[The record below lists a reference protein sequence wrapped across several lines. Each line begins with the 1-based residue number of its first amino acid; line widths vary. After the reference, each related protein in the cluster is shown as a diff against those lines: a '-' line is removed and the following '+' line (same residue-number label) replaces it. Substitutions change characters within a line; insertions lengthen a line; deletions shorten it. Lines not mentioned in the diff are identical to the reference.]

1 MCLNQVM
8 KILLPALFLLLC
20 QSAFPQSVDSTAL
33 ANLSDAVLEL
43 QNSEFMRSGTLAVS
57 VKTAR
62 EKTSIFALN
71 PERSIP
77 SASTLKL
84 VSTATVLALFGGD
97 FKFQTFLEYDGT
109 LRGDTLTGN
118 LYIHGTGDPSLGSD
132 RFKGYPTAP
141 EMISRWVAAVKRS
154 GIKYIKGKVLAD
166 ASFFDKEAVAS
177 TWIWGDMG
185 NYYGAGVQGLNF
197 NENLYRIKFKPGV
210 EPGDP
215 TTVIGTE
222 PSIPYL
228 SFTNQVTTGERG
240 SGDQT
245 IIYSSPLG
253 NNVLLT
259 GTVPAGSTAFTVKGS
274 IPDPAWYA
282 AYALKN
288 ALSGGG
294 VVVAEQEL
302 PAGSSGLSSPNPKK
316 VIDEYQSPP
325 LRDLCQQAN
334 FWSINLF
341 ADAFFK
347 QSGKRLSGKSGF
359 DDAATAITAYWSG
372 RGADLRGFY
381 IKDGSGLSPSGSVT
395 AGNLTEI
402 LSLANREASFNDFY
416 RSIAIIGQN
425 GTVRNLAKGTKAAGK
440 MRVKSGSIE
449 GTRAFAG
456 YVTAKSGAL
465 LSFSVIAHKYV
476 PGSNRVISDSLVKIM
491 ALMAEL

>member
-1 MCLNQVM
+1 MMRTTLLFLC
-8 KILLPALFLLLC
+8 ILLTGRAA
-20 QSAFPQSVDSTAL
+20 SAQVIDSTGL
-33 ANLSDAVLEL
+33 VRFSDAVLEL
-43 QNSEFMRSGTLAVS
+43 QNSEFMRSGSLAVS
-57 VKTAR
+57 VKAVKEGTNV
-62 EKTSIFALN
+62 FALN
-71 PERSIP
+71 TERSLP

-97 FKFQTFLEYDGT
+97 FKFQTFLEHDGV
-109 LRGDTLTGN
+109 LRGDTLAGN

-132 RFKGYPTAP
+132 RFKDYPTAS
-141 EMISRWVAAVKRS
+141 EMISRWVAAVKKA
-154 GIKYIKGKVLAD
+154 GIKYIKGKVIAD

-197 NENLYRIKFKPGV
+197 NENLYRVKFKPGV

-215 TTVIGTE
+215 TTVLGTE

-259 GTVPAGSTAFTVKGS
+259 GTVPAGNAVFTVKGS
-274 IPDPAWYA
+274 IPDPAWYT

-288 ALSGGG
+288 ALSGNG
-294 VVVAEQEL
+294 VVVAEAE
-302 PAGSSGLSSPNPKK
+302 SGNEVLLTPNPKK
-316 VIDEYQSPP
+316 MIDEYKSPP
-325 LRDLCQQAN
+325 LRELCQQAN

-341 ADAFFK
+341 ADVFFK
-347 QSGKRLSGKSGF
+347 QSGKRLSGSSAF
-359 DDAATAITAYWSG
+359 DDAVTAITGYWSG

-381 IKDGSGLSPSGSVT
+381 IKDGSGLSPSGSIT
-395 AGNLTEI
+395 AGSLTDILNL
-402 LSLANREASFNDFY
+402 SNKDVSFKDFY
-416 RSIAIIGQN
+416 QSIAILGQN
-425 GTVRNLAKGTKAAGK
+425 GTVRNLGKGSRAAGN
-440 MRVKSGSIE
+440 MHAKSGSIE

-456 YVTAKSGAL
+456 YVNAKSGAL
-465 LSFSVIAHKYV
+465 LSFTIIAHKYV
-476 PGSNRVISDSLVKIM
+476 PGSNRVISDSLVKLM
-491 ALMAEL
+491 TLMAEL

>member
-1 MCLNQVM
+1 MRATLLSICVFWTLTTSHAQV
-8 KILLPALFLLLC
+8 ID
-20 QSAFPQSVDSTAL
+20 SAGLVRF
-33 ANLSDAVLEL
+33 SDAVLEL
-43 QNSEFMRSGTLAVS
+43 QNSEFMRSGSLAVS
-57 VKTAR
+57 VKAV
-62 EKTSIFALN
+62 KDGNHVFALN
-71 PERSIP
+71 PERSLP

-84 VSTATVLALFGGD
+84 MSTATALALFGGD
-97 FKFQTFLEYDGT
+97 FRFQTFLEYDGT

-141 EMISRWVAAVKRS
+141 EMITRWVAAVKRA
-154 GIKYIKGKVLAD
+154 GIRYIKGKVVAD

-197 NENLYRIKFKPGV
+197 NENLYRVRFKPGAD
-210 EPGDP
+210 PGDP
-215 TTVIGTE
+215 TTVISTD
-222 PSIPYL
+222 PPIPYL
-228 SFTNQVTTGERG
+228 AFTNQVTTGERG

-259 GTVPAGSTAFTVKGS
+259 GTVPAGNAAFTVKGS

-288 ALSGGG
+288 ALTGNG
-294 VVVAEQEL
+294 VVVAEAEQ
-302 PAGSSGLSSPNPKK
+302 PTAGAPGNAKK
-316 VIDEYQSPP
+316 IIDEYKSPP
-325 LRDLCQQAN
+325 LRELCQQTN

-347 QSGKRLSGKSGF
+347 QAGKRLSGKSGF
-359 DDAATAITAYWSG
+359 DDAATAITGYWSG

-395 AGNLTEI
+395 AGNLTDI
-402 LSLANREASFNDFY
+402 LNLAGKDASFKDFY
-416 RSIAIIGQN
+416 QSIAVLGQN
-425 GTVRNLAKGTKAAGK
+425 GTVRNLGKGSRAAGN
-440 MRVKSGSIE
+440 MHAKSGSIG
-449 GTRAFAG
+449 GTRAYAG
-456 YVTAKSGAL
+456 YVNAKSGAL
-465 LSFSVIAHKYV
+465 LSFTVIAHKYV
-476 PGSNRVISDSLVKIM
+476 PGSNRVISDSLVKLLT
-491 ALMAEL
+491 LMAEL

>member
-1 MCLNQVM
+1 MM
-8 KILLPALFLLLC
+8 RTSLLLFSLFLLIRTA
-20 QSAFPQSVDSTAL
+20 SAQVIDSAGL
-33 ANLSDAVLEL
+33 VRFADAVLEL
-43 QNSEFMRSGTLAVS
+43 QNSEFMRSGSLAVS
-57 VKTAR
+57 VKAVKEGTHV
-62 EKTSIFALN
+62 FALN
-71 PERSIP
+71 PERSLP

-84 VSTATVLALFGGD
+84 VSTATVLALMGGD

-109 LRGDTLTGN
+109 LRGDTLAGN

-141 EMISRWVAAVKRS
+141 EIINRWVAAVKRA

-166 ASFFDKEAVAS
+166 ASFFDKESVAS

-197 NENLYRIKFKPGV
+197 NENLYRVKFKPGV
-210 EPGDP
+210 ETGDP

-222 PSIPYL
+222 PAIPYL

-259 GTVPAGSTAFTVKGS
+259 GTIPAGNAVFTVKGS
-274 IPDPAWYA
+274 IPDPAWYT

-288 ALSGGG
+288 ALSGNGI
-294 VVVAEQEL
+294 VVAEADSMGGNAAL
-302 PAGSSGLSSPNPKK
+302 LTPNPRKA
-316 VIDEYQSPP
+316 IDEIQSPP
-325 LRDLCQQAN
+325 LRELCQQTN

-341 ADAFFK
+341 ADVFFK

-359 DDAATAITAYWSG
+359 DDAATAITGYWSG

-381 IKDGSGLSPSGSVT
+381 IKDGSGLSPSGSIT
-395 AGNLTEI
+395 AGSMTDI
-402 LSLANREASFNDFY
+402 LNLANRDVSFKDFY
-416 RSIAIIGQN
+416 QSIAVLGQN
-425 GTVRNLAKGTKAAGK
+425 GTVRNLGKGTRAVGNVHA
-440 MRVKSGSIE
+440 KSGSIE
-449 GTRAFAG
+449 GTRAYAG
-456 YVTAKSGAL
+456 YVNAKSGAL
-465 LSFSVIAHKYV
+465 LSFTMIAHKYV
-476 PGSNRVISDSLVKIM
+476 PGTNRVISDSLVKLM
-491 ALMAEL
+491 TLMAEL